1 MSDLPS
7 LYHRTRVALVTGAT
21 GFIGMY
27 MAKRLIAEGYHVLA
41 LMRGKGDRSA
51 QSRLADLKET
61 MGLDPIGTEQ
71 LHCVDCSLGPN
82 TDLDALV
89 SLLKSA
95 LDGLGVTRIDVVI
108 HSAASLLQDHDR
120 MTEKRR
126 EGIRMTNMA
135 TNVGGT
141 LALLGAIEKLMGGG
155 SSPDVVRIVRPS
167 IVVGKESNTGVMAV
181 LKFFGR
187 KTWGVPNLK
196 WFRLLAKFQTRLP
209 MVGNP
214 DGVLDIIDVQDV
226 VTAMMAFVLADD
238 RDDTRVDQSRYTVG
252 AVHYVSTAYVHGT
265 RQGLLLEELVVDKKD
280 YPGERQFNNSYEESK
295 ALTEQAVFTW
305 FGRLCKAS
313 SKASST
319 SSKASSKDSDEG
331 LGALSDRFIVNNVT
345 NEYSITLREW
355 SVQLFRSLGWTVE
368 SFAPKMVWVQSMDE
382 LQEAVVKMRGG
393 TGMLG
398 KGWMT
403 FWTRVY
409 VLWPYLLRSSGTT
422 FDTANTK
429 ECVDRMWTNKKV
441 QRYFSFQVKSF
452 GPTTSVNPRSQ
463 VPFWK
468 RGWCF

>member
-1 MSDLPS
+1 MSDLPYS
-7 LYHRTRVALVTGAT
+7 HHRTRVALVTGAT
-21 GFIGMY
+21 GFIGLY

-41 LMRGKGDRSA
+41 LIRGKGDRSA
-51 QSRLADLKET
+51 QSRLDDLKAAI
-61 MGLDPIGTEQ
+61 GLDPIETEQ

-82 TDLDALV
+82 TDPDTLV
-89 SLLKSA
+89 AVLKSA

-126 EGIRMTNMA
+126 EGIREINMA

-141 LALLGAIEKLMGGG
+141 LALLGALEKLVGDG
-155 SSPDVVRIVRPS
+155 SSPDIVRIVRPS
-167 IVVGKESNTGVMAV
+167 IVAGKESKTGVMAV
-181 LKFFGR
+181 LTFFGR
-187 KTWGVPNLK
+187 KTWGVPNHK
-196 WFRLLAKFQTRLP
+196 WFRLLAKFQKRLP

-214 DGVLDIIDVQDV
+214 DGVLDIIDVRDV

-238 RDDTRVDQSRYTVG
+238 RDDTRVDQSRYTIG

-265 RQGLLLEELVVDKKD
+265 RQGLLLEELVVGKKD

-305 FGRLCKAS
+305 FNRVCKASSES
-313 SKASST
+313 SKASSEDN
-319 SSKASSKDSDEG
+319 SKG
-331 LGALSDRFIVNNVT
+331 LGAPSDRFIVNNVT

-382 LQEAVVKMRGG
+382 LEEAVVKMRGG

-422 FDTANTK
+422 FDTTNTK
-429 ECVDRMWTNKKV
+429 KCVDRMWTNKKV

-452 GPTTSVNPRSQ
+452 GPTTSVNPRSRG
-463 VPFWK
+463 PFWK